1 MNANRR
7 SQVIEDR
14 SESADRTERLW
25 CKDRWRDFPVMRV
38 PVDALLLNVDNRRFA
53 AERTLMESKLG
64 HPLDPENSADDE
76 ISVISILLDTGCD
89 VDGNLVK
96 GIHSRDYEGLKTDW
110 LRRKQASPFWVRPD
124 GTVRNGNR
132 RLAMLK
138 RLRNDGITGTEWVE
152 AVILNPGP
160 PDNIDEHDLFEMEQ
174 REQLTEDFKVRYT
187 DMNLLLTLRQAAID
201 SGIDWFDPESIKR
214 AAGQLQ
220 EVAGGNQAYA
230 TIQLRA
236 IKYMD
241 AYLEEANA
249 AGQYHKLLR
258 QVERFRDIGKLM
270 TWIEDTYQDDATDM
284 LQLMF
289 AAVRAGNPHGDI
301 RAIRRIFLNDR
312 ARYEHLQRHVALDEK
327 EWEQTGARE
336 IGDPD
341 LSSESDENEFE
352 DGDSEQETPIQTPGY
367 PQKQVQ
373 RRIKNAIDGYQAGQ
387 LEGVD
392 TLEQVLS
399 RLHILSNASERLVK
413 TLGGPRGSEATD
425 MLRDIIE
432 WAADAREKYW
442 EDEQTPGQN

>member
-1 MNANRR
+1 MNATQRR
-7 SQVIEDR
+7 QAIEKR
-14 SESADRTERLW
+14 SESADDRRVRLW
-25 CKDRWRDFPVMRV
+25 CKDRWREFPVMWV

-64 HPLDPENSADDE
+64 HPLDPENSEDDE
-76 ISVISILLDTGCD
+76 ISVISILLDAGHD

-96 GIHSRDYEGLKTDW
+96 GTPSKDYEGLKTDW
-110 LRRKQASPFWVRPD
+110 LRRKQASPFWIRPD
-124 GTVRNGNR
+124 GSVRNGNR

-152 AVILNPGP
+152 AVVLNPGH

-201 SGIDWFDPESIKR
+201 SGIDWFDPDSMKKV
-214 AAGQLQ
+214 AGQLQ

-241 AYLEEANA
+241 AYLEDANA

-258 QVERFRDIGKLM
+258 QVERFRDIGKIM
-270 TWIEDTYQDDATDM
+270 SQIEEDYQDDSADM

-301 RAIRRIFLNDR
+301 RAVRKMFLEER
-312 ARYEHLQRHVALDEK
+312 GRYESLQRQVAQDEK
-327 EWEQTGARE
+327 EWEQTGARG

-341 LSSESDENEFE
+341 LSSESDESEFE
-352 DGDSEQETPIQTPGY
+352 DEESEQETPIQTPGY
-367 PQKQVQ
+367 PQQQVR
-373 RRIKNAIDGYQAGQ
+373 RRIKNAIDGFQAGQ
-387 LEGVD
+387 LEVVD

-399 RLHILSNASERLVK
+399 RLRILSNASERLVE
-413 TLGGPRGSEATD
+413 TLSGPQGSEAKD
-425 MLRDIIE
+425 MIKGIIE
-432 WAADAREKYW
+432 WADDAREKY
-442 EDEQTPGQN
+442 

>member
-1 MNANRR
+1 MNATERR
-7 SQVIEDR
+7 QEIENR
-14 SESADRTERLW
+14 SESADERTVRLW

-38 PVDALLLNVDNRRFA
+38 PVDALLLNVDNRRFT

-64 HPLDPENSADDE
+64 HPLDPENAEDDE
-76 ISVISILLDTGCD
+76 ISVISILLDDGHD

-96 GIHSRDYEGLKTDW
+96 GGPSKDYEGLKTDW
-110 LRRKQASPFWVRPD
+110 LRRKQASPFWIRPD

-138 RLRNDGITGTEWVE
+138 RLRSDGITGTEWVE
-152 AVILNPGP
+152 AVVLNPGD

-187 DMNLLLTLRQAAID
+187 DINLLLTLRHAAVD
-201 SGIDWFDPESIKR
+201 SGIDWFDPESIRKV
-214 AAGQLQ
+214 AGQLQ

-241 AYLEEANA
+241 AYLEDSNA

-258 QVERFRDIGKLM
+258 QVERFRDIGKIM
-270 TWIEDTYQDDATDM
+270 SRIEEDYQDDSADM

-301 RAIRRIFLNDR
+301 RDIRKMFLEER
-312 ARYEHLQRHVALDEK
+312 GRYESLQTQVAQDEK

-341 LSSESDENEFE
+341 LSSESDESEFE
-352 DGDSEQETPIQTPGY
+352 DEDSAQETPIQTPGY
-367 PQKQVQ
+367 PQQQVR
-373 RRIKNAIDGYQAGQ
+373 RRIKNAIDGFQAGQ
-387 LEGVD
+387 LEVVD
-392 TLEQVLS
+392 TLEQILS
-399 RLHILSNASERLVK
+399 RLRILSSVSGHLAE
-413 TLGGPRGSEATD
+413 TLSGPRGNEAKD
-425 MLRDIIE
+425 MLTHIIE
-432 WAADAREKYW
+432 WAEEAREKY
-442 EDEQTPGQN
+442 

>member
-1 MNANRR
+1 MNATQRR
-7 SQVIEDR
+7 EAIEKR
-14 SESADRTERLW
+14 NEPTERTVRLW
-25 CKDRWRDFPVMRV
+25 CKDEWRDFPVKRV

-53 AERTLMESKLG
+53 AERTLMESKLD
-64 HPLDPENSADDE
+64 HSLDPENSEDDE
-76 ISVISILLDTGCD
+76 ISVISILLDTGHD
-89 VDGNLVK
+89 VDGDLVK
-96 GIHSRDYEGLKTDW
+96 GTPSGDYEGLRADW

-124 GTVRNGNR
+124 GTVCNGNR

-152 AVILNPGP
+152 AVVLNPGH

-201 SGIDWFDPESIKR
+201 SGIDWFDPEAIKR
-214 AAGQLQ
+214 VAGQLQ

-241 AYLEEANA
+241 AYLEDANA

-270 TWIEDTYQDDATDM
+270 SWIEDNYQDDAADM

-301 RAIRRIFLNDR
+301 RAIRRMFLKDR
-312 ARYEHLQRHVALDEK
+312 DRYERLQSQVALDEQ

-341 LSSESDENEFE
+341 LTFDSDAS
-352 DGDSEQETPIQTPGY
+352 DYDDDDSKQEPPIQTPGY
-367 PQKQVQ
+367 PQQQV
-373 RRIKNAIDGYQAGQ
+373 RKRIDNAIDGYQAGQ
-387 LEGVD
+387 LEVVD

-399 RLHILSNASERLVK
+399 RLRILSSASERLVE
-413 TLGGPRGSEATD
+413 TLSGPQGSEAKD
-425 MLRDIIE
+425 MIKDIIE
-432 WAADAREKYW
+432 WADDARGKY
-442 EDEQTPGQN
+442 

>member
-1 MNANRR
+1 MNANQRR
-7 SQVIEDR
+7 QVIENR
-14 SESADRTERLW
+14 SESAERTERLW
-25 CKDRWRDFPVMRV
+25 CKDQWRDFPVMRI

-64 HPLDPENSADDE
+64 HPLDPENSEDDE
-76 ISVISILLDTGCD
+76 ISVLSILLDTGCD

-96 GIHSRDYEGLKTDW
+96 GVPSRDYEGLKADW

-152 AVILNPGP
+152 AVILNPGH

-214 AAGQLQ
+214 VAGQLQ

-241 AYLEEANA
+241 AYLEDANV

-270 TWIEDTYQDDATDM
+270 AWIEDNYQDDAADM

-301 RAIRRIFLNDR
+301 RAVRKIFLNDR
-312 ARYEHLQRHVALDEK
+312 TRYERLQRQVALDEK

-341 LSSESDENEFE
+341 LSYESDESEFE
-352 DGDSEQETPIQTPGY
+352 DEDSEQEAPTQTPGY
-367 PQKQVQ
+367 PQQQVR
-373 RRIKNAIDGYQAGQ
+373 RRIKNAIDGFQAGQ
-387 LEGVD
+387 LEVMD

-399 RLHILSNASERLVK
+399 RLRILSNASEHLVE
-413 TLGGPRGSEATD
+413 TLSGPQGSEAKD
-425 MLRDIIE
+425 MIKDIIE
-432 WAADAREKYW
+432 WADDAREKY
-442 EDEQTPGQN
+442 

>member
-1 MNANRR
+1 MNATQRR
-7 SQVIEDR
+7 QAIEDR
-14 SESADRTERLW
+14 SESAGWTVRLW
-25 CKDRWRDFPVMRV
+25 CKDQWRDFPVMRV

-64 HPLDPENSADDE
+64 HSLDPENSEDDE
-76 ISVISILLDTGCD
+76 ISVISILLDAGCD

-96 GIHSRDYEGLKTDW
+96 GTPSRDYEGLKIDW

-138 RLRNDGITGTEWVE
+138 RLRNEGNTGTEWVE
-152 AVILNPGP
+152 AVILSSGH

-201 SGIDWFDPESIKR
+201 SGIDWFDPESIKKV
-214 AAGQLQ
+214 AGQLQ

-241 AYLEEANA
+241 AYLDDANA

-258 QVERFRDIGKLM
+258 QVERFRDIGKIM
-270 TWIEDTYQDDATDM
+270 SQVEEDYKDDSADM

-301 RAIRRIFLNDR
+301 RIIRRMFLEERD
-312 ARYEHLQRHVALDEK
+312 RYESLQTQVGQDEK
-327 EWEQTGARE
+327 EWGLTGARG
-336 IGDPD
+336 IADPD
-341 LSSESDENEFE
+341 LPSETDENGYE
-352 DGDSEQETPIQTPGY
+352 DDDSEHETPMQTPGY
-367 PQKQVQ
+367 PQEQVR
-373 RRIKNAIDGYQAGQ
+373 RRIKNAIDGYQASQ
-387 LEGVD
+387 LEVMD
-392 TLEQVLS
+392 TLEQILS
-399 RLHILSNASERLVK
+399 RLRILSSASERVVE
-413 TLGGPRGSEATD
+413 TLGGPRGTEA
-425 MLRDIIE
+425 RDLLSNIIE
-432 WAADAREKYW
+432 WADDAKEKY
-442 EDEQTPGQN
+442 

>member
-1 MNANRR
+1 MNANQRR
-7 SQVIEDR
+7 QTIENR
-14 SESADRTERLW
+14 SESAERTERLW

-53 AERTLMESKLG
+53 AERTLMESKLD
-64 HPLDPENSADDE
+64 HPLDPENSEDDE

-96 GIHSRDYEGLKTDW
+96 GIPSTDYEGLKADW

-152 AVILNPGP
+152 AVVLNPGD

-201 SGIDWFDPESIKR
+201 SGIDWFDPESIKKV
-214 AAGQLQ
+214 AGQLQ

-241 AYLEEANA
+241 AYLEDANA
-249 AGQYHKLLR
+249 TGQYHKLLR

-270 TWIEDTYQDDATDM
+270 SLIEDDYQDDETDM
-284 LQLMF
+284 LQLVF
-289 AAVRAGNPHGDI
+289 AAVRAGNPHDDI
-301 RAIRRIFLNDR
+301 RAIRRMFLEDR
-312 ARYEHLQRHVALDEK
+312 DRYEHLQRQLH
-327 EWEQTGARE
+327 QTRRNGKRRV
-336 IGDPD
+336 PMR
-341 LSSESDENEFE
+341 L
-352 DGDSEQETPIQTPGY
+352 ETLTFRPNLTRISTRMTILNR
-367 PQKQVQ
+367 K
-373 RRIKNAIDGYQAGQ
+373 RRFRHQDIRNNRYEGGSRTRLTAI
-387 LEGVD
+387 
-392 TLEQVLS
+392 
-399 RLHILSNASERLVK
+399 RLVNSK
-413 TLGGPRGSEATD
+413 S
-425 MLRDIIE
+425 
-432 WAADAREKYW
+432 W
-442 EDEQTPGQN
+442 TPWSRF

>member
-1 MNANRR
+1 MNASERR
-7 SQVIEDR
+7 QLIETR
-14 SESADRTERLW
+14 SETAVRTVRLW
-25 CKDRWRDFPVMRV
+25 CKDRWRDFPVKRV
-38 PVDALLLNVDNRRFA
+38 PVDALLLNVDNRRFS

-64 HPLDPENSADDE
+64 HSLDPENSEDDE

-96 GIHSRDYEGLKTDW
+96 GTPSKDYEGLKADW
-110 LRRKQASPFWVRPD
+110 QRRTQASPFWIRPD

-152 AVILNPGP
+152 AVILDAGH

-201 SGIDWFDPESIKR
+201 AGIDWFDPESIKKV
-214 AAGQLQ
+214 AGQLQ

-230 TIQLRA
+230 IIQLRA

-241 AYLEEANA
+241 AYLEDANA
-249 AGQYHKLLR
+249 TGQYHKLLR

-270 TWIEDTYQDDATDM
+270 SLIEEDYQDDETDM
-284 LQLMF
+284 LQLVF
-289 AAVRAGNPHGDI
+289 AAVRAGNPHDDI
-301 RAIRRIFLNDR
+301 RAIRRMFLNDR
-312 ARYEHLQRHVALDEK
+312 GRYEHLQRQVALDEE

-336 IGDPD
+336 IGDPV
-341 LSSESDENEFE
+341 LSSESAE
-352 DGDSEQETPIQTPGY
+352 DGYDDEDTEQETPIQSPGY
-367 PQKQVQ
+367 PQQHVR
-373 RRIKNAIDGYQAGQ
+373 RRIKNAIDGYQASQ
-387 LEGVD
+387 LEVVD

-399 RLHILSNASERLVK
+399 RLRILSSASERLVQ
-413 TLGGPRGSEATD
+413 TLSGPRGSEAKD
-425 MLRDIIE
+425 MLTDIIE
-432 WAADAREKYW
+432 WADDAREKY
-442 EDEQTPGQN
+442 

>member
-1 MNANRR
+1 MNATQRR
-7 SQVIEDR
+7 QAIESR
-14 SESADRTERLW
+14 GESADGRTERLW

-53 AERTLMESKLG
+53 AERTLMESKLD
-64 HPLDPENSADDE
+64 HSLDPENSEDDE
-76 ISVISILLDTGCD
+76 ISVISILLDTGHD

-96 GIHSRDYEGLKTDW
+96 GTPSKDYESLKTDW
-110 LRRKQASPFWVRPD
+110 LRRKQASPFWIRPD
-124 GTVRNGNR
+124 GSVRNGNR

-152 AVILNPGP
+152 AVVLNPEQ

-187 DMNLLLTLRQAAID
+187 DMNLLLTLRQAASD
-201 SGIDWFDPESIKR
+201 SGIDWFDPESVKKV
-214 AAGQLQ
+214 AGQLQ

-241 AYLEEANA
+241 AYLEDANA

-270 TWIEDTYQDDATDM
+270 SWIEEDYQDDSADM

-301 RAIRRIFLNDR
+301 RSIRRIFLNDR
-312 ARYEHLQRHVALDEK
+312 ARYERLQRQVVLDEK

-341 LSSESDENEFE
+341 LSSESEESDFE
-352 DGDSEQETPIQTPGY
+352 DEDSEQETTIQTPGY
-367 PQKQVQ
+367 PQQQVR
-373 RRIKNAIDGYQAGQ
+373 RRIKNAIDGFQAGQ
-387 LEGVD
+387 LEVVD

-399 RLHILSNASERLVK
+399 RLHILSNASERLVE
-413 TLGGPRGSEATD
+413 TLSGPQGSAAKD
-425 MLRDIIE
+425 MIKDIIK
-432 WAADAREKYW
+432 WADDAREKY
-442 EDEQTPGQN
+442 

>member
-1 MNANRR
+1 MTGRYVFGARIDGVT
-7 SQVIEDR
+7 SQ
-14 SESADRTERLW
+14 S
-25 CKDRWRDFPVMRV
+25 CGV

-64 HPLDPENSADDE
+64 HPLDPENSEDDE
-76 ISVISILLDTGCD
+76 ISVISILLDTGHD

-96 GIHSRDYEGLKTDW
+96 GTPSKDYEGLKTDW

-124 GTVRNGNR
+124 GSVRNGNR
-132 RLAMLK
+132 RLAILK

-152 AVILNPGP
+152 AVVLNPEH

-187 DMNLLLTLRQAAID
+187 DMNLLLTLRHAAVD
-201 SGIDWFDPESIKR
+201 SGIDWFDPESIRKI
-214 AAGQLQ
+214 AGQLQ

-241 AYLEEANA
+241 AYLEDANA

-258 QVERFRDIGKLM
+258 QVERFRDIGKIM
-270 TWIEDTYQDDATDM
+270 SRIEEDYQDDSADM

-301 RAIRRIFLNDR
+301 RAIRKMFLEER
-312 ARYEHLQRHVALDEK
+312 GRYESLQTQVTQDEK

-341 LSSESDENEFE
+341 LSSESDESEFE
-352 DGDSEQETPIQTPGY
+352 DEDSEQEPPIQTPGY
-367 PQKQVQ
+367 PQQQVR
-373 RRIKNAIDGYQAGQ
+373 RRIKNAIDGFQAGQ
-387 LEGVD
+387 LEVVD
-392 TLEQVLS
+392 TLDQILS
-399 RLHILSNASERLVK
+399 RLRILSNVSGHLAE
-413 TLGGPRGSEATD
+413 TLSGPRGREAKD
-425 MLRDIIE
+425 MLTHIIE
-432 WAADAREKYW
+432 WAEEAKEKY
-442 EDEQTPGQN
+442 

>member
-1 MNANRR
+1 MNATQRR
-7 SQVIEDR
+7 QAIESR
-14 SESADRTERLW
+14 GESADGRTERLW

-53 AERTLMESKLG
+53 AERTLMESKLD
-64 HPLDPENSADDE
+64 HSLDPENSEDDE
-76 ISVISILLDTGCD
+76 ISVISILLDTGHD

-96 GIHSRDYEGLKTDW
+96 GTPSKDYESLKTDW
-110 LRRKQASPFWVRPD
+110 LRRKQASPFWIRPD
-124 GTVRNGNR
+124 GSVRNGNR

-152 AVILNPGP
+152 AVVLNPEQ

-187 DMNLLLTLRQAAID
+187 DMNLLLTLRQAAIG
-201 SGIDWFDPESIKR
+201 SGIDWFDPESVKKV
-214 AAGQLQ
+214 AGQLQ
-220 EVAGGNQAYA
+220 EVAGGNQTYA

-241 AYLEEANA
+241 AYLEDMNA

-258 QVERFRDIGKLM
+258 QVERFRDIGKIM
-270 TWIEDTYQDDATDM
+270 SRIEEDYQDDSADM

-301 RAIRRIFLNDR
+301 RTIRRLFLEERD
-312 ARYEHLQRHVALDEK
+312 RYESLQTQVAQDEK

-341 LSSESDENEFE
+341 LSSEPDESEFE
-352 DGDSEQETPIQTPGY
+352 DEDSEQETTIQTPGY
-367 PQKQVQ
+367 PQQQVR
-373 RRIKNAIDGYQAGQ
+373 RRIKNAIDGFQAGQ
-387 LEGVD
+387 LEVVD

-399 RLHILSNASERLVK
+399 RLHILSNASERLVE
-413 TLGGPRGSEATD
+413 TLSGPQGSAAKD
-425 MLRDIIE
+425 MIKDIIK
-432 WAADAREKYW
+432 WADDAREKY
-442 EDEQTPGQN
+442 

>member
-1 MNANRR
+1 MNATQRR
-7 SQVIEDR
+7 QAIESR
-14 SESADRTERLW
+14 GESADGRMERLW

-53 AERTLMESKLG
+53 AERTLMESKLD
-64 HPLDPENSADDE
+64 HSLDPENSEDDE
-76 ISVISILLDTGCD
+76 ISVISILLDTGHD

-96 GIHSRDYEGLKTDW
+96 GTASKDYESLKTDW
-110 LRRKQASPFWVRPD
+110 LRRKQASPFWIRPD
-124 GTVRNGNR
+124 GSVRNGNR

-152 AVILNPGP
+152 AVVLNPEQ

-187 DMNLLLTLRQAAID
+187 DMNLLLTLRQAAIG
-201 SGIDWFDPESIKR
+201 SGIDWFDPESVKKV
-214 AAGQLQ
+214 AGQLQ
-220 EVAGGNQAYA
+220 EVAGGNQTYA

-241 AYLEEANA
+241 AYLEDMNA

-258 QVERFRDIGKLM
+258 QVERFRDIGKIM
-270 TWIEDTYQDDATDM
+270 SRIEEDYQDDSADM

-301 RAIRRIFLNDR
+301 RTIRRLFLEERD
-312 ARYEHLQRHVALDEK
+312 RYESLQTQVAQDEK

-341 LSSESDENEFE
+341 LSSEPDESEFE
-352 DGDSEQETPIQTPGY
+352 DADSEQETPIQTPGY
-367 PQKQVQ
+367 PQQQVR
-373 RRIKNAIDGYQAGQ
+373 RRIKNAIDGFQAGQ
-387 LEGVD
+387 LEVVD

-399 RLHILSNASERLVK
+399 RLHILSNASERLVE
-413 TLGGPRGSEATD
+413 TLTGPQGSAAKD
-425 MLRDIIE
+425 MIKDIIK
-432 WAADAREKYW
+432 WADDAREKY
-442 EDEQTPGQN
+442 